1 MKKYFLVSILLLLG
15 TLLGTATAQSI
26 TGKVIDPS
34 DQPIDG
40 ATVILQTIDSVFV
53 EATITNTDGTFLLNH
68 QPTRYRLL
76 FQHLLYETLEKE
88 GSGRDAGTFVL
99 QPKDYALQE
108 VVVEGE
114 RPLVTVEGSRLSYD
128 MPQLIS
134 QRLVTNAYEALKQ
147 LPGVI
152 EQNDVLTLTGA
163 GSVSLLLDGRPSSM
177 TYEQLITLL
186 KGMPA
191 SRVEKAEVMYST
203 PPQYHVRGAAIN
215 LVLKGYK
222 PGEGGLQGEI
232 RGEYKQQ
239 KEAGGNGGVTLAYTS
254 PKIDLDFM
262 YHLQSSYTRGYI
274 DFLARHTVKGQVY
287 DVNQVTDNQGR
298 SLTHTL
304 RAGGTYK
311 FDADN
316 SLELS
321 YTTQFSPNSQ
331 HHSHSS
337 GSISESFN
345 DSRTHHQMHNAAL
358 NYTSGFG
365 FRAGA
370 DYTNFT
376 STDTQ
381 NFFDR
386 SPEEVETRFVSR
398 SDQHIDRWKIYADQ
412 SHSLPHDW
420 TLNYGTSFSYVYN
433 RNIQNYDLPE
443 MQDNNLY
450 NRLREYTYNVYAGF
464 DKPFNSQW
472 TLSASATLEY
482 YQMQDYR
489 KWAVYPTLQLNYMP
503 SASHILQLSFSSDK
517 TYPDYWTLSG
527 ATSYLN
533 GYNES
538 VGNPFLRPYTEY
550 DADLTYILKSKYI
563 FQVSY
568 SYTPDYF
575 MQTVYLDSDRLKAIY
590 NWQNWDYTQDLS
602 FTAILPFKVGNWWD
616 SRLTLQAT
624 LKHDKA
630 SAYYDAPFNQQQ
642 WVGVSQWTNTFQ
654 LCRQPNLKMEVTAFG
669 QTQSIQGSYDIQPV
683 GFVDAALRYTFVKDR
698 AMLQLKGNDIFNTMN
713 PKTRVR
719 NGAQHLDMN
728 TKSYLQSVTLSFS
741 YRFGG
746 YKKKDVKNVDTSR
759 FGN

>member
-15 TLLGTATAQSI
+15 TMLGTATAQTI
-26 TGKVIDPS
+26 TGKVTDPS
-34 DQPIDG
+34 NQPIDG
-40 ATVILQTIDSVFV
+40 ATVVLQTLDSVFV

-76 FQHLLYETLEKE
+76 FQHLLYETLKKE

-152 EQNDVLTLTGA
+152 EQNDVLTLAGA
-163 GSVSLLLDGRPSSM
+163 GGVSLLLNGRPSSM

-191 SRVEKAEVMYST
+191 SRVEKAEVMYSA

-254 PKIDLDFM
+254 PKVDLDFM
-262 YHLQSSYTRGYI
+262 YNLQSSYTRGYI
-274 DFLARHTVKGQVY
+274 DFLAHHTVKGQMY
-287 DVNQVTDNQGR
+287 DVNQVTEHTGR
-298 SLTHTL
+298 SLAHTL

-433 RNIQNYDLPE
+433 RNIQDYDLPE
-443 MQDNNLY
+443 MQGQNLY
-450 NRLREYTYNVYAGF
+450 NRIREYTYNVYAGF

-482 YQMQDYR
+482 YQMQNYR

-503 SASHILQLSFSSDK
+503 SASHIFQLSFSSDK

-590 NWQNWDYTQDLS
+590 NWQNWDYSQELA

-616 SRLTLQAT
+616 SRLTLQAS

-630 SAYYDAPFNQQQ
+630 STYYDAPFNQQQ
-642 WVGVSQWTNTFQ
+642 WVGVGHWTHTFQ

-669 QTQSIQGSYDIQPV
+669 QTKSIQGSYYIQPV
-683 GFVDAALRYTFVKDR
+683 AFVDAALRYTFAKDR
-698 AMLQLKGNDIFNTMN
+698 AMLQLKGSDIFNTMN

-719 NGAQHLDMN
+719 NGAQYLDMN
-728 TKSYLQSVTLSFS
+728 TKSYLQSITLSFS

-746 YKKKDVKNVDTSR
+746 YKKKEVKKVDTSR